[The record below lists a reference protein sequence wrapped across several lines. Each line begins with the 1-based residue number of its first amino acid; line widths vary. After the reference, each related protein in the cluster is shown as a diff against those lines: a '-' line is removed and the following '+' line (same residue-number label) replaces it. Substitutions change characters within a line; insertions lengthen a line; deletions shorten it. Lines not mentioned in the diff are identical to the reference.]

1 MNAPEWRTLG
11 DPIGD
16 GPSYYEHVRHLLRS
30 SDSGPPP
37 GDGFPGP
44 DSHTADRPRSPT
56 GSDLDA
62 LLGALSGVLTDWPP
76 SREMLLRLDELLRQ
90 LHLMH
95 ERGELRARILARD
108 DFSEDRLRTLG
119 RWLARTGAHIG
130 AVELGLLL
138 LGIAGNDDDRDTILT
153 LSLLEGPCCCAAD
166 ALAGSQSRPYEAL
179 FEMARKRTGWAR
191 IDAIT
196 HMRGATVDRHI
207 KDWLV
212 REACEGSFLD
222 VYIADIVA
230 ETGDLAAALTTA
242 PADDDVLNGAG
253 WILIAMC
260 DREFPT
266 TSILTF
272 SAAETI
278 LTAYAQRVL
287 ARPPTLRRLQTLMFV
302 DDFLRSDQAER
313 AQWSHRLPV
322 IRGLYQSVL
331 SSPFAHQAIAIGLK
345 ATDPATAGLARSL
358 AELLDLPDAP

>member
-1 MNAPEWRTLG
+1 MLG
-11 DPIGD
+11 APIGD

-30 SDSGPPP
+30 SDSGPPR
-37 GDGFPGP
+37 DGFPGP

-56 GSDLDA
+56 SSDLDE
-62 LLGALSGVLTDWPP
+62 LLGALSRVLTDWPP
-76 SREMLLRLDELLRQ
+76 SREMLLRLDELLRNLQ
-90 LHLMH
+90 LMH
-95 ERGELRARILARD
+95 ERGELRARILARE

-166 ALAGSQSRPYEAL
+166 ALADSQSRPYTAL
-179 FEMARKRTGWAR
+179 FEMARKRKGWAR
-191 IDAIT
+191 IDAIK
-196 HMRGATVDRHI
+196 HLRGATVDRHI

-212 REACEGSFLD
+212 REACEGNFLD

-242 PADDDVLNGAG
+242 TADDDLLNGAG
-253 WILIAMC
+253 WILVAMC
-260 DREFPT
+260 DRGFPSI
-266 TSILTF
+266 SILTF

-278 LTAYAQRVL
+278 LTAYAQHVL
-287 ARPPTLRRLQTLMFV
+287 AQPPTFRRLQTLMFV

-313 AQWSHRLPV
+313 ARWSHRLPV
-322 IRGLYQSVL
+322 IRDLYQSVL

-345 ATDPATAGLARSL
+345 ATDPATADLARSL
-358 AELLDLPDAP
+358 ARDLDPPGAP